1 MMCKV
6 AAIIVSYNP
15 DSNLFDSINL
25 LLNQVEKV
33 IIVDNGSKEKYV
45 KYIKSI
51 NEDKIEIILNK
62 ENLGIATAL
71 NIGVRKALENGYEWI
86 LTMDQDS
93 KASPDMVKKMF
104 NVYNSINREERK
116 VILSIF
122 PNFVDE
128 RIQSIEENSN
138 MNSYEY
144 VDADI
149 TSGNL
154 LRKEVFEKVGF
165 FDDSL
170 FIDLVD
176 TDFCMRLNEKGIKM
190 IKIRD
195 AVLYHSLGESKTIK
209 GILGSFNTSN
219 HSALRRYY
227 MTRNRFYIWEKYKGL
242 NSFTLNRDKKL
253 FKKEF
258 VKIILGEKDK
268 VNKIKMV
275 LRGYKDYKKGI
286 KGKLK

>member
-93 KASPDMVKKMF
+93 KASPDMVKKMLMKG
-104 NVYNSINREERK
+104 Y
-116 VILSIF
+116 
-122 PNFVDE
+122 
-128 RIQSIEENSN
+128 
-138 MNSYEY
+138 
-144 VDADI
+144 
-149 TSGNL
+149 NL
-154 LRKEVFEKVGF
+154 LK
-165 FDDSL
+165 
-170 FIDLVD
+170 
-176 TDFCMRLNEKGIKM
+176 
-190 IKIRD
+190 KIQ
-195 AVLYHSLGESKTIK
+195 I
-209 GILGSFNTSN
+209 
-219 HSALRRYY
+219 
-227 MTRNRFYIWEKYKGL
+227 
-242 NSFTLNRDKKL
+242 
-253 FKKEF
+253 
-258 VKIILGEKDK
+258 
-268 VNKIKMV
+268 
-275 LRGYKDYKKGI
+275 
-286 KGKLK
+286 